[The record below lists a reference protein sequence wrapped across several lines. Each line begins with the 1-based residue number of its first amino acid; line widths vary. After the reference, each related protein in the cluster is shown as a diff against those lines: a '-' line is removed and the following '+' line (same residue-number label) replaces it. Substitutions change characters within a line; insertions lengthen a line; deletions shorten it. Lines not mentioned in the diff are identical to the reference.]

1 MVHFHDQGFACHS
14 LSIPA
19 RDSVDLEKNP
29 LAMFMQ
35 KHGEGVQAFFG
46 TGICVQSLHKRA
58 GLDGV
63 DLLLQDKTLGADLV
77 DLVGGERLRLNLLPV
92 RQLREAQLHPLA
104 YLQRPQIS
112 VGLQRCLGALSPLKA
127 QQLLPRGHH
136 TSCKVEL
143 HFKGRR
149 SRADVHEDT
158 VPRLVEPHK
167 HKRAAGKHRFARTLD
182 AHELL
187 RLR

>member
-1 MVHFHDQGFACHS
+1 MVHFHDQGFACHP

-35 KHGEGVQAFFG
+35 KHREGVQAFFG

-112 VGLQRCLGALSPLKA
+112 VGLQQRLEAVVSATVLRGLMEIQELLQQPRW
-127 QQLLPRGHH
+127 QLLSSG
-136 TSCKVEL
+136 VN
-143 HFKGRR
+143 
-149 SRADVHEDT
+149 
-158 VPRLVEPHK
+158 
-167 HKRAAGKHRFARTLD
+167 KRVT
-182 AHELL
+182 
-187 RLR
+187 